1 MFVVHNTTTTGF
13 SPQKHLVGPTILRLP
28 PVVTELDSMVC
39 DFEVRAEELRCRRGA
54 PSVCFQGKGRGN
66 VTNSWV
72 ELTIENQLAMAGC
85 PRVYKHMVKLILN
98 PCETLGSYH
107 HAPQL
112 TSTTAHSSDID
123 LIVGLFLF
131 GGSTHLSI
139 ILI

>member
-1 MFVVHNTTTTGF
+1 M
-13 SPQKHLVGPTILRLP
+13 
-28 PVVTELDSMVC
+28 
-39 DFEVRAEELRCRRGA
+39 
-54 PSVCFQGKGRGN
+54 CFQGKGRGN

-72 ELTIENQLAMAGC
+72 ELTIENQLAMVGC

-107 HAPQL
+107 HALQ
-112 TSTTAHSSDID
+112 TAHSSDID